1 MELPPTAGRE
11 KHVLLPK
18 CGNKRRRQDGPEEA
32 AAQAAAD
39 AWLLKLAKSGYVLQC
54 SPRVEA

>member
-1 MELPPTAGRE
+1 MAGRE

-18 CGNKRRRQDGPEEA
+18 CGNKRRRQDGPEDE

-39 AWLLKLAKSGYVLQC
+39 AWLLKLANSGLGFRC
-54 SPRVEA
+54 APRVEA